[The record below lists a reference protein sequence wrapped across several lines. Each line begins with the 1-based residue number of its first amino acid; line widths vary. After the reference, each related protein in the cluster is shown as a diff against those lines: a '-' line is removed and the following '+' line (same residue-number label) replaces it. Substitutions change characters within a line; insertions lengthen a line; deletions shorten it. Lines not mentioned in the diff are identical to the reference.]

1 MLLFCSIFYE
11 TVVNTNSYQQCYGSL
26 IKWKVKYITFLF
38 DKLLIFLRVLFGGK
52 VSDGTVFVSLSYD
65 VVRVAKFSDGT
76 ASLISSNATTELSI
90 LLLVYLLFSKIHKED
105 SKFNLFC
112 AHDVLLNF
120 FNFDLSFIFYHQ
132 TYIHI
137 FMVHALLRF
146 LIHLF
151 L

>member
-26 IKWKVKYITFLF
+26 IKWQVKYITFLF

-65 VVRVAKFSDGT
+65 VVRVAKFSDGA
-76 ASLISSNATTELSI
+76 ASLISSHATTELSI
-90 LLLVYLLFSKIHKED
+90 LLLAYLLFSKIHKED

-112 AHDVLLNF
+112 THDVLLNF

-132 TYIHI
+132 TYIPI

>member
-65 VVRVAKFSDGT
+65 VVRVAKFSDGVNFIT
-76 ASLISSNATTELSI
+76 CNHWIVNITSCLST
-90 LLLVYLLFSKIHKED
+90 VFK
-105 SKFNLFC
+105 N
-112 AHDVLLNF
+112 
-120 FNFDLSFIFYHQ
+120 
-132 TYIHI
+132 T
-137 FMVHALLRF
+137 
-146 LIHLF
+146 
-151 L
+151 